1 MLDLP
6 RWTALISR
14 LKGEEQS
21 NEELLRDN
29 HKIPAKGQNGSDRG
43 KDEHGGGRGG

>member
-1 MLDLP
+1 MLP

-21 NEELLRDN
+21 SKELLRDN
-29 HKIPAKGQNGSDRG
+29 HKNPAEGQNGRDRG
-43 KDEHGGGRGG
+43 KGWGG

>member
-1 MLDLP
+1 MLP

-21 NEELLRDN
+21 SKELLRDSR
-29 HKIPAKGQNGSDRG
+29 KGSAKGQNGSDRG
-43 KDEHGGGRGG
+43 KGRGG